1 MKTEIIEKIKTPFFD
16 KILEFVSFCFVL
28 TTVVLLWKYFS
39 QLPDLI
45 PTRFHFEG
53 TVKHLES
60 KDFLMIEPLIGA
72 ILFVLLF
79 AVSRSYKNFTGI
91 SKNAQRPIEF
101 YLNTARMLRW
111 MGVIMQF
118 GIFCSIFGVVL
129 YYIFKLKIFNT
140 WMLPIFLVILL
151 LPFCYYSYKN
161 SKN

>member
-1 MKTEIIEKIKTPFFD
+1 MINEIEKIKIPFFD
-16 KILEFVSFCFVL
+16 KVLEFVSFCFVIS
-28 TTVVLLWKYFS
+28 TVVLLWKYFS

-45 PTRFHFEG
+45 PTRFNFDG
-53 TVKHLES
+53 TVKDMMQKDSLLIES
-60 KDFLMIEPLIGA
+60 LIG
-72 ILFVLLF
+72 ILLFVLFF

-111 MGVIMQF
+111 MGVLLQG
-118 GIFCSIFGVVL
+118 GIFGSVSGAIL
-129 YYIFKLKIFNT
+129 YYVFKIKIFDA
-140 WMLPIFLVILL
+140 WMLPIYLVVFL

>member
-1 MKTEIIEKIKTPFFD
+1 MINEIEKIKTPFFD
-16 KILEFVSFCFVL
+16 KVLEFVSFCFL
-28 TTVVLLWKYFS
+28 ISTVVLLWKYFS
-39 QLPDLI
+39 QLPDFI
-45 PTRFHFEG
+45 PTRFHFDG

-72 ILFVLLF
+72 LLFVLLF

-91 SKNAQRPIEF
+91 YQNSDRPLEF

-111 MGVIMQF
+111 MGVLLQG
-118 GIFCSIFGVVL
+118 GIFGSVSGAIL
-129 YYIFKLKIFNT
+129 YYVFKIKIFDA

-151 LPFCYYSYKN
+151 LPFCYYTYKN

>member
-1 MKTEIIEKIKTPFFD
+1 MINEIEKIKTPFFD
-16 KILEFVSFCFVL
+16 KVLEFVSFSFVIS
-28 TTVVLLWKYFS
+28 TVVLLWKYFS
-39 QLPDLI
+39 QLPDFI
-45 PTRFHFEG
+45 PTRYHFDG

-72 ILFVLLF
+72 LLFVLFF
-79 AVSRSYKNFTGI
+79 AVSRSYNNFTGI
-91 SKNAQRPIEF
+91 SQNKARPIEF

-111 MGVIMQF
+111 KGVIIQF
-118 GIFCSIFGVVL
+118 GIFCSIFGIVL
-129 YYIFKLKIFNT
+129 YYIFKLKIFNI

>member
-1 MKTEIIEKIKTPFFD
+1 MKTEIVEKIKIPFFD
-16 KILEFVSFCFVL
+16 KVLEFVSFCFVIS
-28 TTVVLLWKYFS
+28 TVVLLWIYFS

-45 PTRFHFEG
+45 PTRFHFDG
-53 TVKHLES
+53 AVKQLES
-60 KDFLMIEPLIGA
+60 KDFLLIELLIGA

-91 SKNAQRPIEF
+91 SQNKARPIEF

-111 MGVIMQF
+111 MGVLLQG
-118 GIFCSIFGVVL
+118 GIFGSVFGAIL
-129 YYIFKLKIFNT
+129 YYVFKIKIFDA
-140 WMLPIFLVILL
+140 WMLPIFLVVFL